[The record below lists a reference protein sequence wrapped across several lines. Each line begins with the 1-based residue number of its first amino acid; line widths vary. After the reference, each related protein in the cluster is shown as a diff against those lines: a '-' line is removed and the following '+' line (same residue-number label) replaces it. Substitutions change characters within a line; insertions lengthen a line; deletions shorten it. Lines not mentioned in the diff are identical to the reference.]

1 MRSLEAQGIR
11 VCTYDLKY
19 GVRGPGLKDTEEL
32 GTAESLALL
41 ARRAYSL
48 AESEGLGVC
57 AEPVSLLIHAALMMM
72 MMTMMMLSI
81 IMMMMVMRM
90 RMMMMMMM
98 KIMTM
103 C

>member
-32 GTAESLALL
+32 GTAETLALL

-48 AESEGLGVC
+48 AEKEGLGVC
-57 AEPVSLLIHAALMMM
+57 TDPVSLLIHAALMMM
-72 MMTMMMLSI
+72 NMMKV
-81 IMMMMVMRM
+81 MVMMIWRIIL
-90 RMMMMMMM
+90 MMIMIMI